1 MAKTN
6 MKTVRKNKES
16 ARELNATG
24 AQATA
29 LRALA
34 PIAKEVNIRMDKAAK
49 MEDDAYDHRL
59 AAALQLA
66 DASERCAK
74 AKIKFKEWC
83 DESINQSYET
93 ARKLVT
99 IGKSNNPEEALEEM
113 RVKNKLANAALRL
126 RKAIKAPTEVVAST
140 AGKKAP
146 VQTPTI
152 RALEALRVM
161 PDSEAVNLIKSTAQ
175 SHGLEVVSS
184 EQARVVRE
192 AKFTANDS
200 ALSRIRTIFDKCSAE
215 EKCQIVD
222 DLSSEVG
229 VEKGLLGHVATVGG
243 AQAVAPVN
251 VDDIEM
257 PDFLKVKTPKK
268 SRRRSAI

>member
-6 MKTVRKNKES
+6 VKTVRKNKES

-29 LRALA
+29 LKALA
-34 PIAKEVNIRMDKAAK
+34 PIAKEVNIRMEKAAQ
-49 MEDDAYDHRL
+49 MEDGAYDHRL

-66 DASERCAK
+66 DASDRCAK
-74 AKIKFKEWC
+74 AKIKFKEWV

-126 RKAIKAPTEVVAST
+126 RKAIKAPVEKEAVAKT

-152 RALEALRVM
+152 RAMEALKVM

-184 EQARVVRE
+184 SEAGTVRDARRY
-192 AKFTANDS
+192 ANDS
-200 ALSRIRTIFDKCSAE
+200 PLVRIRAIFNKCSAE

-229 VEKGLLGHVATVGG
+229 NEIGTA
-243 AQAVAPVN
+243 APVN
-251 VDDIEM
+251 VDDIDM
-257 PDFLKVKTPKK
+257 PDFLKVTEPKK
-268 SRRRSAI
+268 SRRRSAN

>member
-1 MAKTN
+1 MKIMAKTN

-126 RKAIKAPTEVVAST
+126 RKAIKAPAEVVAST

-152 RALEALRVM
+152 RVM
-161 PDSEAVNLIKSTAQ
+161 PDSEAVNRIKSTAQ

-243 AQAVAPVN
+243 AQAGAPVN
-251 VDDIEM
+251 VDDIDM
-257 PDFLKVKTPKK
+257 PDFLKVTEPKK
-268 SRRRSAI
+268 SRRRSAN

>member
-6 MKTVRKNKES
+6 MKIVRKNKES

-34 PIAKEVNIRMDKAAK
+34 PIAKEVNIRMDKAAQ

-126 RKAIKAPTEVVAST
+126 RKAIKAPAEVVANT

-152 RALEALRVM
+152 RAMEALKVM

-192 AKFTANDS
+192 
-200 ALSRIRTIFDKCSAE
+200 
-215 EKCQIVD
+215 
-222 DLSSEVG
+222 
-229 VEKGLLGHVATVGG
+229 
-243 AQAVAPVN
+243 
-251 VDDIEM
+251 
-257 PDFLKVKTPKK
+257 
-268 SRRRSAI
+268 

>member
-6 MKTVRKNKES
+6 MKTVRKNKEA

-29 LRALA
+29 LKALA

-66 DASERCAK
+66 DASARCAK
-74 AKIKFKEWC
+74 AKIKFKDWV

-99 IGKSNNPEEALEEM
+99 IGKSKNPEEALEDM

-126 RKAIKAPTEVVAST
+126 RKAIKAPVEKETVTKA

-152 RALEALRVM
+152 RAMEALKVM
-161 PDSEAVNLIKSTAQ
+161 PESEAVNLIKSTAQ

-184 EQARVVRE
+184 SEASAVRTAKFSAGDSARV
-192 AKFTANDS
+192 
-200 ALSRIRTIFDKCSAE
+200 RIRAIFDKCSAE

-222 DLSSEVG
+222 DLSLELGIENSKGGSPIKDRPIDVG
-229 VEKGLLGHVATVGG
+229 
-243 AQAVAPVN
+243 N
-251 VDDIEM
+251 IEM
-257 PDFLKVKTPKK
+257 PDFLKVASPKK
-268 SRRRSAI
+268 SRRRSAN

>member
-29 LRALA
+29 LKALA
-34 PIAKEVNIRMDKAAK
+34 PIAKEVNIRMEKAAQ
-49 MEDDAYDHRL
+49 MEDGAYDHRL

-66 DASERCAK
+66 DASDRCAK
-74 AKIKFKEWC
+74 AKIKFKEWV

-126 RKAIKAPTEVVAST
+126 RKAIKAPVEKEAVTKT

-152 RALEALRVM
+152 RAMEALKVM

-184 EQARVVRE
+184 DQARVVRD
-192 AKFTANDS
+192 AKFSANDS
-200 ALSRIRTIFDKCSAE
+200 ALVRIRVIFDKCSAE
-215 EKCQIVD
+215 VKCQIVD
-222 DLSSEVG
+222 DLSLEVG
-229 VEKGLLGHVATVGG
+229 NEVVT
-243 AQAVAPVN
+243 VAPVN